1 MMEKYDKCNVSEM
14 IDKIAKK
21 AFDNHFLSKGK
32 DCIDDDSFPA
42 NISHHYLLR
51 DFDWVYDHAELLLKN
66 IGLYGEIQGVEEYYV
81 LFKAITKKY
90 DVEED
95 YQRILYESQEDNS
108 WFMDK
113 WLCFATLIIGAFC
126 SYPLCGK
133 LELLKKENFVEYF
146 LRYPKLYTPTI
157 LKNMSDVMFIK
168 FFENERIRN
177 YYRENPMEL
186 LTLSNYFLSR
196 IESSYFLDARFIKN
210 FSDTIDVFDFYRCLR
225 ILSELGIVGEQPFI
239 EEHKSF
245 IDREVA
251 GMNDGILPS
260 LQEEYEKASEYIDCD
275 TFFHYASMNE
285 TAKRILSKAGFEKM
299 PKKEFY
305 QHFSKYLLVGLFMSR
320 HFETDPYNLMIDIET
335 LYYFAR
341 SHGHGLLGYFI
352 YEFLI
357 NFEQY
362 SVDDILK
369 FYEEAK
375 NKNLK
380 DILYDDWM
388 REKTRMI
395 EDINA
400 SLCELSALPEKK
412 DENGIVYRDIND
424 FDDCILV
431 TNTCVDI
438 RSKENVEKF
447 LKDVMTGNRGVEC
460 LSFHNRHHQGIY
472 RDEEPPDQTSVKF
485 IMGPLDPRRVG
496 IVYHR
501 DAFSDGITKIEDY
514 GIDYYK
520 RRLYTAKELLK
531 QTKTYSEITHLASGE
546 PFLPI
551 GLLVEEI
558 ITPEEERIAKELGV
572 PLYFRSHRMGNEKY
586 YWQQRQNEQE
596 LARHYVY
603 TFGNRRLF

>member
-1 MMEKYDKCNVSEM
+1 MMKKYDNDNVSET
-14 IDKIAKK
+14 IERIAEKEI
-21 AFDNHFLSKGK
+21 DNHFLSKGK
-32 DCIDDDSFPA
+32 DCIDDDNFPA
-42 NISHHYLLR
+42 NIPHHPLLR
-51 DFDWVYDHAELLLKN
+51 DFEWVYDHAELLLKS
-66 IGLYGEIQGVEEYYV
+66 IGLYDEMQGVEEYYV
-81 LFKAITKKY
+81 LFKALTKKY

-95 YQRILYESQEDNS
+95 YRKLLYKSQEDNS

-113 WLCFATLIIGAFC
+113 WLIFATLIIGAFC

-133 LELLKKENFVEYF
+133 LELLKKEYFVEYF

-157 LKNMSDVMFIK
+157 LKNMSDEMFAK
-168 FFENERIRN
+168 FFENERLKS

-186 LTLSNYFLSR
+186 LTLSNDFLSR
-196 IESSYFLDARFIKN
+196 IESSYFLDTRFIKN
-210 FSDTIDVFDFYRCLR
+210 FSDTTNVFDFYRCLR
-225 ILSELGIVGEQPFI
+225 MLSDIGIVGEQPFI
-239 EEHKSF
+239 DEHINF

-251 GMNDGILPS
+251 GMSDGIFPS
-260 LQEEYEKASEYIDCD
+260 LQEEYEKASEYIDNES
-275 TFFHYASMNE
+275 FFHYASMNE
-285 TAKRILSKAGFEKM
+285 TTKRILSKAGVEKM

-320 HFETDPYNLMIDIET
+320 YFETDPYNLMIDIET
-335 LYYFAR
+335 LYRFAR
-341 SHGHGLLGYFI
+341 SHGHGLHGYFI
-352 YEFLI
+352 YEFLV

-362 SVDDILK
+362 STEDILK

-388 REKTRMI
+388 REKIFMI
-395 EDINA
+395 EDIDA
-400 SLCELSALPEKK
+400 SLCNLSTLPEKTN
-412 DENGIVYRDIND
+412 ENGVVYRDIND

-431 TNTCVDI
+431 TNTCIDI
-438 RSKENVEKF
+438 RSKENVEKL
-447 LKDVMTGNRGVEC
+447 LKNVMSGKRGVEC

-472 RDEEPPDQTSVKF
+472 RDEEPPNQTSVKF

-496 IVYHR
+496 IVYHK
-501 DAFSDGITKIEDY
+501 DAFSKGITEIEDY

-546 PFLPI
+546 PLMPI

-572 PLYFRSHRMGNEKY
+572 PIYFRSSRLGNEKY
-586 YWQQRQNEQE
+586 YWQQRQNDRE
-596 LARHYVY
+596 LDRHYVY
-603 TFGNRRLF
+603 TFGKRRLF